1 MDELFK
7 KELKNAM
14 DSYEKILEVTK
25 AIESNLEIMGMDYD
39 VQFGVEDKIIFKFIR
54 NGVEVST
61 HRIQYG
67 PFKILDTEL
76 LVDLIT
82 DGFIADL
89 VPWKELIKSLQP

>member
-1 MDELFK
+1 MDKIFEIG
-7 KELKNAM
+7 LKNAM

-25 AIESNLEIMGMDYD
+25 AIEKNLEILGMNYD

-67 PFKILDTEL
+67 AFKILETEL
-76 LVDLIT
+76 LVYIIIDE
-82 DGFIADL
+82 FIVNL
-89 VPWKELIKSLQP
+89 VSWKELIKSLQP

>member
-1 MDELFK
+1 MDKLIEIG
-7 KELKNAM
+7 LKNAK

-25 AIESNLEIMGMDYD
+25 AIEKNLEILGMNYD
-39 VQFGVEDKIIFKFIR
+39 VQFSVEEKIIFKFIR
-54 NGVEVST
+54 KGVEVST

-89 VPWKELIKSLQP
+89 VPWKELINSLQS